1 MDFAD
6 SPAEAGFR
14 AELRAWLAT
23 HLPAHRATYPPSD
36 DELTLHPDKSFDACR
51 AWHRRM
57 HEGGWVG
64 LRWPREY
71 GGRGASLTEQLIFA
85 EELIAAGAPPGVN
98 TIGLGMVAPAI
109 MVHGTSEQK
118 ARWLRPILAGDE
130 IWCQG
135 FSEPNAGSDLA
146 NVSTR
151 AALDGDHF
159 VITGQKVW
167 TSNAHRSDYCIL
179 LARSDPGSTRHKGL
193 TCLLVDMRAPGITI
207 RPLRQLTGDSEF
219 NEVFFDGARVPA
231 SDLVGTLHRGWD
243 VAVTILMYERQSIGG
258 MVNLHLFIDRV
269 LDLARRQRADDPVL
283 RQRLADLVIAGR
295 ALRLT
300 NLRYVT
306 RELAGMPVGAEGSV
320 LKLTFT
326 DAYKQMAEIAASI
339 LGPYSQLWAGD
350 SRAPEDGRWAFQSLF
365 AHRFGIAGGT
375 DQIQRN
381 IIGDRLLGLPR

>member
-6 SPAEAGFR
+6 CPVEAGFR
-14 AELRAWLAT
+14 AELRAWLAG
-23 HLPAHRATYPPSD
+23 HLPAHRAMYPPSD
-36 DELTLHPDKSFDACR
+36 DELTLHPDRSFDACR

-109 MVHGTSEQK
+109 MVHGTPEQK
-118 ARWLRPILAGDE
+118 TRWLRPILAADE

-146 NVSTR
+146 NVATR

-159 VITGQKVW
+159 VVTGQKVW

-193 TCLLVDMRAPGITI
+193 SCLLVDMRGPGITI

-219 NEVFFDGARVPA
+219 NEVFFDGARVPV
-231 SDLVGTLHRGWD
+231 SSLVGTLHRGWD

-269 LDLARRQRADDPVL
+269 LDLARRQGAGDPVL
-283 RQRLADLVIAGR
+283 RQRLAELVIAGR

-306 RELAGMPVGAEGSV
+306 RELAGIPVGAQGSV

-326 DAYKQMAEIAASI
+326 DAYKQMAEVAASI
-339 LGPYSQLWAGD
+339 LGPYSQLWGGD
-350 SRAPEDGRWAFQSLF
+350 GRAPEDGRWAFQTLF

-375 DQIQRN
+375 DQIQKN
-381 IIGDRLLGLPR
+381 IIGDRLLRLPR

>member
-1 MDFAD
+1 A
-6 SPAEAGFR
+6 
-14 AELRAWLAT
+14 
-23 HLPAHRATYPPSD
+23 HLPDHRATYPPSD

-109 MVHGTSEQK
+109 MVHGTPEQK
-118 ARWLRPILAGDE
+118 ARWLRPILAADE

-151 AALDGDHF
+151 AVLDGDHF
-159 VITGQKVW
+159 VVTGQKVW

-179 LARSDPGSTRHKGL
+179 LARSDPGSARRKGL
-193 TCLLVDMRAPGITI
+193 RRPLLDMRAPRITI

-231 SDLVGTLHRGWD
+231 PHLVGALHRGWD
-243 VAVTILMYERQSIGG
+243 VAVTILMYERQSLGG
-258 MVNLHLFIDRV
+258 MVCPPHFYPRG
-269 LDLARRQRADDPVL
+269 LALRHGARMRAL
-283 RQRLADLVIAGR
+283 RQRLAELVIAGR

-306 RELAGMPVGAEGSV
+306 RELAGIPVGAEGSV

-326 DAYKQMAEIAASI
+326 DAYKQMEEIDDA
-339 LGPYSQLWAGD
+339 
-350 SRAPEDGRWAFQSLF
+350 
-365 AHRFGIAGGT
+365 
-375 DQIQRN
+375 
-381 IIGDRLLGLPR
+381 

>member
-1 MDFAD
+1 VDLSD
-6 SPAEAGFR
+6 SPAEAAFR

-23 HLPAHRATYPPSD
+23 HLPAHREVHPASD
-36 DELTLHPDKSFDACR
+36 DELTLHPDRSFDACR

-57 HEGGWVG
+57 YAGGWVG
-64 LRWPREY
+64 LRWPKEF
-71 GGRGASLTEQLIFA
+71 GGRGVTLVEQLIFA

-98 TIGLGMVAPAI
+98 TIGLGMVAPAL
-109 MVHGTSEQK
+109 MVHGTTAQK
-118 ARWLRPILAGDE
+118 QRWLKPILSADE

-135 FSEPNAGSDLA
+135 FSEPDAGSDLA
-146 NVSTR
+146 NLSTR

-159 VITGQKVW
+159 VVTGQKVW
-167 TSNAHRSDYCIL
+167 TSNAHRSDYCLL
-179 LARSDPGSTRHKGL
+179 LARSEPGSTRHAGIS
-193 TCLLVDMRAPGITI
+193 CLLVDMRARGITI

-219 NEVFFDGARVPA
+219 NEVFFDGVRVPRA
-231 SDLVGTLHRGWD
+231 SLVGALHRGWD

-258 MVNLHLFIDRV
+258 MVNLHYYIDRV
-269 LDLARRQRADDPVL
+269 LALARRQGGADPVA

-295 ALRLT
+295 VLRLT
-300 NLRYVT
+300 NLRYLT
-306 RELAGMPVGAEGSV
+306 RELNGQPVGAEGSV

-326 DAYKQMAEIAASI
+326 EAYKQMAEIATAI
-339 LGPYSQLWAGD
+339 LGPYAQLWGD
-350 SRAPEDGRWAFQSLF
+350 QPRAPENGRWAFQSLF

>member
-14 AELRAWLAT
+14 ADLRAWLAA
-23 HLPAHRATYPPSD
+23 HLPEHRATYPPSD

-71 GGRGASLTEQLIFA
+71 GGRGATLTEQLIFA

-109 MVHGTSEQK
+109 MVHGTPVQK
-118 ARWLRPILAGDE
+118 ARWLRPILAADE

-151 AALDGDHF
+151 AVLDGDHF
-159 VITGQKVW
+159 VVTGQKVW

-193 TCLLVDMRAPGITI
+193 SCLLVDMHAPGITI

-231 SDLVGTLHRGWD
+231 ARLVGTLHRGWD

-269 LDLARRQRADDPVL
+269 LDLARRQGAGDPVL
-283 RQRLADLVIAGR
+283 RQRLAELVIAGR

-306 RELAGMPVGAEGSV
+306 RELAGIPVGAEGSV

-339 LGPYSQLWAGD
+339 LGPYSQLWGGD
-350 SRAPEDGRWAFQSLF
+350 GRAPEDGRWAFQTLF

-375 DQIQRN
+375 DQIQKN

>member
-14 AELRAWLAT
+14 AELRAWLAA
-23 HLPAHRATYPPSD
+23 HLPEHRATYPPSD

-71 GGRGASLTEQLIFA
+71 GGRGATLTEQLIFA

-109 MVHGTSEQK
+109 MVHGTPEQK
-118 ARWLRPILAGDE
+118 ARWLRPILAADE

-151 AALDGDHF
+151 AVLDGDHF

-193 TCLLVDMRAPGITI
+193 SCLLVDMHATGITI

-219 NEVFFDGARVPA
+219 NEVFFDGARVAA
-231 SDLVGTLHRGWD
+231 SRLLGTLHRGWD

-269 LDLARRQRADDPVL
+269 LDLARRQGAGDPVL
-283 RQRLADLVIAGR
+283 RQRLAELVIAGR

-306 RELAGMPVGAEGSV
+306 RELAGIPVGAEGSV

-326 DAYKQMAEIAASI
+326 DAYKQMAEVAASI
-339 LGPYSQLWAGD
+339 LGPYSQLWGGD
-350 SRAPEDGRWAFQSLF
+350 GRAPEDGRWAFQTLF

>member
-118 ARWLRPILAGDE
+118 ARWLRPILAADE

>member
-14 AELRAWLAT
+14 ADLRAWLAA
-23 HLPAHRATYPPSD
+23 HLPDHRATYPPSD

-71 GGRGASLTEQLIFA
+71 GGRGATLTEQLIFA

-109 MVHGTSEQK
+109 MVHGTPVQK
-118 ARWLRPILAGDE
+118 ARWLRPILAADE

-151 AALDGDHF
+151 AVLDGDHF
-159 VITGQKVW
+159 VVTGQKVW

-193 TCLLVDMRAPGITI
+193 SCLLVDMHAPGITI

-231 SDLVGTLHRGWD
+231 ARLVGTLHRGWD

-269 LDLARRQRADDPVL
+269 LDLARRQGAGDPVL
-283 RQRLADLVIAGR
+283 RQRLAELVIAGR

-306 RELAGMPVGAEGSV
+306 RELAGIPVGAEGSV

-339 LGPYSQLWAGD
+339 LGPYSQLWGGD
-350 SRAPEDGRWAFQSLF
+350 GRAPEDGRWAFQTLF

-375 DQIQRN
+375 DQIQKN

>member
-109 MVHGTSEQK
+109 MVHGTPEQK
-118 ARWLRPILAGDE
+118 ARWLRPILAADE

>member
-118 ARWLRPILAGDE
+118 ARWLRPILAADE

-258 MVNLHLFIDRV
+258 MVNLHLFIERV

>member
-6 SPAEAGFR
+6 SPAEAAFR
-14 AELRAWLAT
+14 AELRAWLAA
-23 HLPAHRATYPPSD
+23 HLPEHRATYPPSD

-57 HEGGWVG
+57 HAGGWVG
-64 LRWPREY
+64 LRWQREY

-109 MVHGTSEQK
+109 MVHGTPEQRT
-118 ARWLRPILAGDE
+118 RWLRPILAADE

-146 NVSTR
+146 NISTR
-151 AALDGDHF
+151 AVLDGDHF
-159 VITGQKVW
+159 VVTGQKVW

-179 LARSDPGSTRHKGL
+179 LARSDPGSERHRGL
-193 TCLLVDMRAPGITI
+193 VCLLVNMHAPGITI

-231 SDLVGTLHRGWD
+231 SGLVGTLHRGWD

-269 LDLARRQRADDPVL
+269 LALARRQRAGDPVL

-295 ALRLT
+295 ALQLT

-306 RELAGMPVGAEGSV
+306 REAAGIPVGAEGSV

-326 DAYKQMAEIAASI
+326 DAYKQMAEIAAAI
-339 LGPYSQLWAGD
+339 LGPYSQLWSGNGW
-350 SRAPEDGRWAFQSLF
+350 APEDGRWAFQSLF

>member
-6 SPAEAGFR
+6 SPVEAGFR
-14 AELRAWLAT
+14 ADLRAWLAA
-23 HLPAHRATYPPSD
+23 HLPEHRATYPPSD

-71 GGRGASLTEQLIFA
+71 GGRGATLTEQLIFA

-109 MVHGTSEQK
+109 MVHGTPVQK
-118 ARWLRPILAGDE
+118 ARWLRPILAADE

-151 AALDGDHF
+151 AVLDGDHF
-159 VITGQKVW
+159 VVTGQKVW

-193 TCLLVDMRAPGITI
+193 SCLLVDMHAPGITI

-231 SDLVGTLHRGWD
+231 ARLVGTLHRGWD

-269 LDLARRQRADDPVL
+269 LDLARRQGAGDPVL
-283 RQRLADLVIAGR
+283 RQRLAELVIAGR

-306 RELAGMPVGAEGSV
+306 RELAGIPVGAEGSV

-339 LGPYSQLWAGD
+339 LGPYSQLWGGD
-350 SRAPEDGRWAFQSLF
+350 GRAPEDGRWAFQTLF

-375 DQIQRN
+375 DQIQKN

>member
-14 AELRAWLAT
+14 AELRAWLAA
-23 HLPAHRATYPPSD
+23 HLPDHRATYPPSD

-109 MVHGTSEQK
+109 MVHGTPEQK
-118 ARWLRPILAGDE
+118 ARWLRPILAADE

-151 AALDGDHF
+151 AVLDGDHF
-159 VITGQKVW
+159 VVTGQKVW

-179 LARSDPGSTRHKGL
+179 LARSDPGSARHKGL
-193 TCLLVDMRAPGITI
+193 ACLLVDMRAPGITI

-231 SDLVGTLHRGWD
+231 PHLVGALHRGWD

-269 LDLARRQRADDPVL
+269 LDLARRHGAGDPVL

-306 RELAGMPVGAEGSV
+306 RELAGIPVGAEGSV

-339 LGPYSQLWAGD
+339 LGPYSQLWTGD
-350 SRAPEDGRWAFQSLF
+350 SHAPEDGRWAFQSLF

-375 DQIQRN
+375 DQIQKN

>member
-14 AELRAWLAT
+14 AELRAWLAA
-23 HLPAHRATYPPSD
+23 HLPDHRATYPPSD

-109 MVHGTSEQK
+109 MVHGTPEQK
-118 ARWLRPILAGDE
+118 ARWLRPILAADE

-151 AALDGDHF
+151 AVLDGDHF
-159 VITGQKVW
+159 VVTGQKVW

-179 LARSDPGSTRHKGL
+179 LARSDPGSARHKGL
-193 TCLLVDMRAPGITI
+193 ACLLVDMRAPGITI

-231 SDLVGTLHRGWD
+231 PHLVGALHRGWD

-269 LDLARRQRADDPVL
+269 LDLARRHGAKNPVL
-283 RQRLADLVIAGR
+283 RQRLAELVIAGR

-306 RELAGMPVGAEGSV
+306 RELAGIPVGAEGSV

-339 LGPYSQLWAGD
+339 LGPYSQLWTGD
-350 SRAPEDGRWAFQSLF
+350 SHAPEDGRWAFQSLF

>member
-1 MDFAD
+1 
-6 SPAEAGFR
+6 
-14 AELRAWLAT
+14 
-23 HLPAHRATYPPSD
+23 
-36 DELTLHPDKSFDACR
+36 
-51 AWHRRM
+51 
-57 HEGGWVG
+57 
-64 LRWPREY
+64 
-71 GGRGASLTEQLIFA
+71 
-85 EELIAAGAPPGVN
+85 
-98 TIGLGMVAPAI
+98 MVAPAI

-118 ARWLRPILAGDE
+118 ARWLRPILAADE

-258 MVNLHLFIDRV
+258 MVNLHLFIERV

>member
-57 HEGGWVG
+57 HEGGWGG
-64 LRWPREY
+64 LRWAREY

-118 ARWLRPILAGDE
+118 ARWLRPILAADE

>member
-6 SPAEAGFR
+6 SPAEAAFR
-14 AELRAWLAT
+14 AELRAWLAA
-23 HLPAHRATYPPSD
+23 HLPEHRETYPPSD

-57 HEGGWVG
+57 HEGGWMG

-109 MVHGTSEQK
+109 MVHGTPEQK
-118 ARWLRPILAGDE
+118 ARRLRPILAADE

-151 AALDGDHF
+151 AVLDGDHF
-159 VITGQKVW
+159 VVTGQKVW

-179 LARSDPGSTRHKGL
+179 LARSDPGSERHKGL
-193 TCLLVDMRAPGITI
+193 ACLLVDMRAPGITI

-231 SDLVGTLHRGWD
+231 SHLVGALHRGWD

-269 LDLARRQRADDPVL
+269 LDLARRHGAGDPVL

-306 RELAGMPVGAEGSV
+306 RELAGTPVGAEGSV

-326 DAYKQMAEIAASI
+326 DAYKQMAEIASAI
-339 LGPYSQLWAGD
+339 LGPYSQLWSGD
-350 SRAPEDGRWAFQSLF
+350 SRSPEDGRWAFQSLF

-375 DQIQRN
+375 DQIQKN

>member
-14 AELRAWLAT
+14 AELRAWLTAR
-23 HLPAHRATYPPSD
+23 LPEHRAKYPPSD

-85 EELIAAGAPPGVN
+85 EELIAAGAPPSLN

-109 MVHGTSEQK
+109 MVHGTADQK
-118 ARWLRPILAGDE
+118 ARWLRPILAADE

-146 NVSTR
+146 NVATR
-151 AALDGDHF
+151 AVLEGDHF
-159 VITGQKVW
+159 VVTGQKVW
-167 TSNAHRSDYCIL
+167 TSNAHRSDYCVL

-193 TCLLVDMRAPGITI
+193 SCLLVDMHAPGITI

-231 SDLVGTLHRGWD
+231 SRLVGTLHRGWD

-269 LDLARRQRADDPVL
+269 LDLARRQGAGDPVL
-283 RQRLADLVIAGR
+283 RQRLAELVIAGR

-306 RELAGMPVGAEGSV
+306 RELAGIPVGAEGSV

-339 LGPYSQLWAGD
+339 LGPYSQLWGGD
-350 SRAPEDGRWAFQSLF
+350 GRAPEDGRWAFQTLF

-375 DQIQRN
+375 DQIQKN
-381 IIGDRLLGLPR
+381 IIGDRILGLPR

>member
-6 SPAEAGFR
+6 SPAEAAFR

-23 HLPAHRATYPPSD
+23 HLPDHRRQYPPSD

-57 HEGGWVG
+57 HAGGWVG

-71 GGRGASLTEQLIFA
+71 GGRGASLVEQLIFA

-98 TIGLGMVAPAI
+98 TIGLGMVAPAL
-109 MVHGTSEQK
+109 MVHGTPEQK
-118 ARWLRPILAGDE
+118 ARWLEPILAADE

-151 AALDGDHF
+151 AVLAGDHF
-159 VITGQKVW
+159 VVTGQKVW

-193 TCLLVDMRAPGITI
+193 SCLLVDMRTPGITI

-219 NEVFFDGARVPA
+219 NEVFFDGARVPETA
-231 SDLVGTLHRGWD
+231 LVGTLHRGWD

-258 MVNLHLFIDRV
+258 MVNLHFFIDRV
-269 LDLARRQRADDPVL
+269 LDLARRRGAADPVL
-283 RQRLADLVIAGR
+283 RQSLAELVIAGR
-295 ALRLT
+295 VLQLT

-306 RELAGMPVGAEGSV
+306 REMAGIPVGAEGSV

-339 LGPYSQLWAGD
+339 LGPYSQLWSGD
-350 SRAPEDGRWAFQSLF
+350 GWAPEDGRWAFQTLF

-375 DQIQRN
+375 DQIQKN

>member
-1 MDFAD
+1 M
-6 SPAEAGFR
+6 
-14 AELRAWLAT
+14 
-23 HLPAHRATYPPSD
+23 
-36 DELTLHPDKSFDACR
+36 
-51 AWHRRM
+51 
-57 HEGGWVG
+57 G

-109 MVHGTSEQK
+109 MVHGTPEQK
-118 ARWLRPILAGDE
+118 GRWLRPILAADE

-151 AALDGDHF
+151 AVLDGDHF
-159 VITGQKVW
+159 VVTGQKVW
-167 TSNAHRSDYCIL
+167 TSNAHRSDCCIL
-179 LARSDPGSTRHKGL
+179 LARSDPGSSRHKGL
-193 TCLLVDMRAPGITI
+193 VCLLVDMRTPGITI

-231 SDLVGTLHRGWD
+231 SRVVGTIHRGWD

-269 LDLARRQRADDPVL
+269 LDLARRHGAKNPVL
-283 RQRLADLVIAGR
+283 RQRLAELVIAGR

-306 RELAGMPVGAEGSV
+306 RELAGTPVGAEGSV

-339 LGPYSQLWAGD
+339 LGPYSHSGAATAALQ
-350 SRAPEDGRWAFQSLF
+350 RKEDGPSSPSSPTASGLQEGRTRS
-365 AHRFGIAGGT
+365 RGT
-375 DQIQRN
+375 SSAT
-381 IIGDRLLGLPR
+381 GC

>member
-14 AELRAWLAT
+14 AELRAWLAA
-23 HLPAHRATYPPSD
+23 HLPEHRAKYPPSD

-64 LRWPREY
+64 LRWPQEY

-109 MVHGTSEQK
+109 MVHGTPEQK
-118 ARWLRPILAGDE
+118 ARWLRPILAADE

-151 AALDGDHF
+151 AVLDGDQF
-159 VITGQKVW
+159 VVTGQKVW

-193 TCLLVDMRAPGITI
+193 SCLLVDMHAPGITI
-207 RPLRQLTGDSEF
+207 RPLCQLTGDSEF

-231 SDLVGTLHRGWD
+231 SRLVGTLHRGWD

-269 LDLARRQRADDPVL
+269 LDLARRQGAGDPVL
-283 RQRLADLVIAGR
+283 RQRLAELVIAGR

-306 RELAGMPVGAEGSV
+306 RELAGIPVGAEGSV

-339 LGPYSQLWAGD
+339 LGPYSQLWGGD
-350 SRAPEDGRWAFQSLF
+350 GRAPEDGRWAFQTLF

>member
-14 AELRAWLAT
+14 AELRAWLAA
-23 HLPAHRATYPPSD
+23 HLPEHRATYPPSD

-71 GGRGASLTEQLIFA
+71 GGRGATLTEQLIFA

-109 MVHGTSEQK
+109 MVHGTPDQK
-118 ARWLRPILAGDE
+118 ARWLRPILAADE

-146 NVSTR
+146 NVATR
-151 AALDGDHF
+151 AVLEGDHF
-159 VITGQKVW
+159 VVTGQKVW

-193 TCLLVDMRAPGITI
+193 SCLLVDMHAPGITI

-231 SDLVGTLHRGWD
+231 TRLVGTLHRGWD

-269 LDLARRQRADDPVL
+269 LDLARRQGAGDPVL
-283 RQRLADLVIAGR
+283 RQRLAELVIAGR

-306 RELAGMPVGAEGSV
+306 RELAGIPVGAEGSV

-339 LGPYSQLWAGD
+339 LGPYSQLWGGD
-350 SRAPEDGRWAFQSLF
+350 GRAPEDGRWAFQTLF

-375 DQIQRN
+375 DQIQKN